1 MSAAVIEDRDEFGVI
16 GVHYVGS
23 HPKIAIAPIRWF
35 TTLQFGAVGISVFH
49 IDGRFR
55 QPPRYQRILRWEKI
69 SQILVREPSQK
80 VRIPGST
87 LPTAIGRAFGL
98 PGRQGAFEFIVEEE
112 VGTATFIND
121 QIGPSALA
129 TMLSR
134 LWREHPSTRPLFCF
148 PDLGDI
154 PGATQPDDAR
164 TLEPQSTTMADELDA
179 VDKALSV
186 LSDTDDRRE
195 RLLAKRDRL
204 IDEILDDNS

>member
-1 MSAAVIEDRDEFGVI
+1 MSAAVIENRAEFGLI

-23 HPKIAIAPIRWF
+23 HPKIAIAPSRWY

-49 IDGRFR
+49 IDGRSR

-80 VRIPGST
+80 VRNPGSM
-87 LPTAIGRAFGL
+87 LPTALGRAFGM
-98 PGRQGAFEFIVEEE
+98 PGRQGAFEFILEEE

-121 QIGPSALA
+121 QTGPSALA

-134 LWREHPSTRPLFCF
+134 LWRQHPSTRPLFCF

-154 PGATQPDDAR
+154 PGTTQPDDAR
-164 TLEPQSTTMADELDA
+164 NLESKSTTIADQLDA
-179 VDKALSV
+179 VDKAL
-186 LSDTDDRRE
+186 
-195 RLLAKRDRL
+195 
-204 IDEILDDNS
+204 